1 MGINS
6 LSFSSL
12 FPVVHIPLHFEQ
24 PINLSPRTAHVVSS
38 RMRLWY
44 CIVLWYGK
52 HNLICKSVRSL
63 TKHSKTRL
71 SGYSWTCDYLFTFKV
86 HEFLLVFQVFV
97 EFIRCCAFEQ
107 DVCRLFF
114 RLIKFLLNCLSVVLL
129 SKMSGLVCQ
138 SFFKLINSLFACL
151 WRPEQGYTWVNPL
164 WTNVTKVSHDLN
176 NSN

>member
-44 CIVLWYGK
+44 CIALWYGK
-52 HNLICKSVRSL
+52 HNLIRKVCVGLQSTPKPDWAAIVGLATIFLFLKSMNFSL
-63 TKHSKTRL
+63 
-71 SGYSWTCDYLFTFKV
+71 
-86 HEFLLVFQVFV
+86 FQVFV
-97 EFIRCCAFEQ
+97 EFISCAFEQ

-114 RLIKFLLNCLSVVLL
+114 RLIKFFLNCLSVVLL
-129 SKMSGLVCQ
+129 SEMSGLVCQ
-138 SFFKLINSLFACL
+138 SFFKLINSFFGCL
-151 WRPEQGYTWVNPL
+151 WGPEQGYTWVNPL
-164 WTNVTKVSHDLN
+164 
-176 NSN
+176 